1 MKLIVGLGN
10 PGKKYAGNR
19 HNLGFM
25 VADAFATEKGLAW
38 TKNRDLMGDLAKD
51 GELVIV
57 KPQTFMNRS
66 GDSIRAASN
75 FYKIGPKD
83 ILVIADDVD
92 LELGKIRLAFGGA
105 SAGHKGVESAIE
117 GLSTSDFARLRVGV
131 GRPTP
136 VASDGK
142 PANIEVEDFVLSD
155 FLVEEKTKLAAIIKQ
170 AVEATGAYLESGIF
184 ATMNR
189 FN

>member
-25 VADAFATEKGLAW
+25 VADAFAVNRGLAW

-66 GDSIRAASN
+66 GDSIRAVAN
-75 FYKIGPKD
+75 FYKVDTKD
-83 ILVIADDVD
+83 ILVIHDDVD

-105 SAGHKGVESAIE
+105 SAGHRGVESAIE
-117 GLSTSDFARLRVGV
+117 GLGTPDFNRLRIGV
-131 GRPTP
+131 GRPQ
-136 VASDGK
+136 VG
-142 PANIEVEDFVLSD
+142 EVESFVLLD
-155 FLVEEKTKLAAIIKQ
+155 FLPEEKVKLGPVIKQ
-170 AVEATGAYLESGIF
+170 AVSAIGSYLDSGIS
-184 ATMNR
+184 ATMNK